1 LTGSVRQAVADVDKT
16 VPVYNLK
23 TVDEMLA
30 DAGSLRRFD
39 MWLFGAF
46 AALALTLAA
55 VGVYGVMAYLVAQR
69 TREIGIRM
77 ALGARRGDVMRMIV
91 GHGAKMAAIGV
102 AVGIVGAF
110 ALSRV
115 MASLLYE
122 VSPTDLW
129 TFFFV
134 AAGVF
139 VFILLACYVPSLRA
153 TRVDPNV
160 ALRCE

>member
-1 LTGSVRQAVADVDKT
+1 
-16 VPVYNLK
+16 
-23 TVDEMLA
+23 
-30 DAGSLRRFD
+30 
-39 MWLFGAF
+39 MWLLGVF

-77 ALGARRGDVMRMIV
+77 ALGARRADVMRMIV
-91 GHGAKMAAIGV
+91 VHGARMAIAGV
-102 AVGIVGAF
+102 AVGVAGAF
-110 ALSRV
+110 ALTRV
-115 MASLLYE
+115 MASLLYQ

-134 AAGVF
+134 AAAVL
-139 VFILLACYVPSLRA
+139 VFILIACYVPSLRA
-153 TRVDPNV
+153 TRVDPNE